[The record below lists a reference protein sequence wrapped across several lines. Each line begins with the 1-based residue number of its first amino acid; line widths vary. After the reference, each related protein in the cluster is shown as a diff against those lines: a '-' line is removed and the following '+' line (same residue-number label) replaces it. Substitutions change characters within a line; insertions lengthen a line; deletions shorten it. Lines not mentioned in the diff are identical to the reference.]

1 MMKSI
6 SSRFGLVAACVAVS
20 LLGRVIPVAAAET
33 DQGGPGDHLQRLEQR
48 VNELAQQQEHLMRQ
62 LAAQQEHQAAMA
74 GGGPEPMRPMGPL
87 RDRARMDHPMPPE
100 GAPALAGIPGSSGG
114 PSPAARLADE
124 IAGMFKLCLL
134 VGFVFNILVAVWI
147 HTDIRKRGE
156 GSGIFIAL
164 AVLAGV
170 PTAIIYSLVR
180 IAEKKP

>member
-1 MMKSI
+1 MKSI
-6 SSRFGLVAACVAVS
+6 SSRFGLVAVCVAVS
-20 LLGRVIPVAAAET
+20 LFGRATPAVAAEP

-74 GGGPEPMRPMGPL
+74 GGGPETMRPMGPL
-87 RDRARMDHPMPPE
+87 RDRARMDRPMPPE
-100 GAPALAGIPGSSGG
+100 GAPALAGISGSPGG

-124 IAGMFKLCLL
+124 IAGLFKFCLL